1 MDFYLQPEP
10 RSLRT
15 QKITHRSAFSLSDRT
30 AGHHGDHGTMAC
42 GTASMNCEGGMSPKV
57 QISEAQWDIQKSRS

>member
-15 QKITHRSAFSLSDRT
+15 QKITHRSAFSLSP
-30 AGHHGDHGTMAC
+30 GTMAC
-42 GTASMNCEGGMSPKV
+42 GTVSKNCEGGMSPKV
-57 QISEAQWDIQKSRS
+57 QISEA